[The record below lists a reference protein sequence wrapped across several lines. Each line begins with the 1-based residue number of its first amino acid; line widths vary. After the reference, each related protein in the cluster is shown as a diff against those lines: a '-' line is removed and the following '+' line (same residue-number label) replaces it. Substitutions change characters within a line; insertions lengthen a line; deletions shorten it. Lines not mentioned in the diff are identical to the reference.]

1 MKITKVK
8 ISELKQ
14 AEYNPRRMTNKQYE
28 DLKNSLEK
36 FGLVDPIIINS
47 DNTVIGGHQRLK
59 IVRELGG
66 SEVPAVRVNLS
77 KEDERELNIRL
88 NKNTGEFDLDILANN
103 FGVDELKDWG
113 FKDIE
118 LGFNIDKIEEKEEA
132 YTKKIEAPI
141 YEPKGEKPKVSE
153 LYNQDK
159 GFELLEKIKKSKVSY
174 AEKEFLTMAT
184 FRHTVFDYSKIAEYY
199 VQSSKEMQ
207 ELMEESALVIIDF
220 DKAIESGFVNLSNE
234 IREQYLKDNPNE

>member
-14 AEYNPRRMTNKQYE
+14 AEYNPRRLTKKQYE
-28 DLKNSLEK
+28 DLKASLEK

-59 IVRELGG
+59 IVRELGA
-66 SEVPAVRVNLS
+66 SEVPTVRVNLS
-77 KEDERELNIRL
+77 KEDEKELNIRL

-103 FGVDELKDWG
+103 FDTEELKDWG

-118 LGFNIDKIEEKEEA
+118 LGFNIDKIEENN

-141 YEPKGEKPKVSE
+141 YEPKGVKPKVSE

-159 GFELLEKIKKSKVSY
+159 GLELLEKIKKSKVSNT
-174 AEKEFLTMAT
+174 EKEFLTMAT
-184 FRHTVFDYSKIAEYY
+184 FRHLVFDYSKIAEYY
-199 VQSSKEMQ
+199 AQSNKEMQ
-207 ELMEESALVIIDF
+207 GLMENSALVIIDF
-220 DKAIESGFVNLSNE
+220 DKAIENGYVNLSNE
-234 IREQYLKDNPNE
+234 IITKYKNEYE